1 MSLGFHFISVEILIC
16 EVTNFIVLNFFHW
29 EVHLGKSTS
38 FFCIHRISN
47 ETLIYVILNVT
58 RKFLISF
65 KSEEGLFVKIG
76 LFFFR
81 PYRSIARNP

>member
-38 FFCIHRISN
+38 FFFFVLTGAQP
-47 ETLIYVILNVT
+47 ETLRYVH
-58 RKFLISF
+58 
-65 KSEEGLFVKIG
+65 
-76 LFFFR
+76 
-81 PYRSIARNP
+81 Y